1 MKMGLKKKDLKKK
14 DLKRGVRG
22 ERDPMKE
29 VPDIGGIFKRMRK
42 AAAAGSVALAIA
54 VLTGAC
60 GNANAGSEERY
71 VRIGVSVY
79 DQYDT
84 FLMELMND
92 FNSFVDSRKAQ
103 GIDIATVVQDAS
115 RSQAAQNE
123 DVADMIENDCG
134 VICVNLVD
142 RTAPTEIIDLAR
154 KNDVPV
160 IFFNREL
167 VEEDLMQ
174 WDKLYYVGADA
185 FESGT
190 LQGEM
195 ATDYIKAHP
204 EADRNG
210 DGSIQYVVLEG
221 EAGHQDAIIRTE
233 YSVDTMIMQG
243 IILDKVGYAIANWNR
258 AQSRSK
264 MGQLIDS
271 SDAQIELVLANND
284 DMALGAIEAY
294 QDREIPRDEWPAI
307 FGIDGTQ
314 VGLKAVEEGLMT
326 GTVYNDSAGQAK
338 AMEALAYA
346 LATGVSTADIELPE
360 GIEMTDNKYIRL
372 PYEKV
377 DREKVQEYLSK

>member
-1 MKMGLKKKDLKKK
+1 MK
-14 DLKRGVRG
+14 R
-22 ERDPMKE
+22 
-29 VPDIGGIFKRMRK
+29 FKGFLNKNVTLGRICR
-42 AAAAGSVALAIA
+42 AAAAGAAALAVA
-54 VLTGAC
+54 ALASGC
-60 GNANAGSEERY
+60 GNASAGSEDGF

-84 FLMELMND
+84 FITELIND
-92 FNSFVDSRKAQ
+92 FNGCVENRKAR
-103 GIDIATVVQDAS
+103 GIDIATVVQDAA
-115 RSQAAQNE
+115 RSQPAQNE
-123 DVADMIENDCG
+123 DVADMIENGCG

-142 RTAPTEIIDLAR
+142 RTAPTGIIDLAR
-154 KNDVPV
+154 KNNVPV

-185 FESGT
+185 YQSGT
-190 LQGEM
+190 FQGEM
-195 ATDYIKAHP
+195 ATDYCKEHP

-233 YSVDTMIMQG
+233 YSVDTMIMNG
-243 IILDKVGYAIANWNR
+243 ILLDKVGYAIANWNR

-271 SDAQIELVLANND
+271 NGTRIELVLANND

-294 QDREIPRDEWPAI
+294 QDKEIPRDQWPAI
-307 FGIDGTQ
+307 FGIDGTE
-314 VGLKAVEEGLMT
+314 VGLKAVSEGLMT
-326 GTVYNDSAGQAK
+326 GTVYNDSQGQAK
-338 AMEALAYA
+338 VMEELAYT
-346 LATGVSTADIELPE
+346 LAAGAPLTSMNLPE
-360 GIEMTDNKYIRL
+360 GVEMKDNKYIRL

-377 DREKVQEYLSK
+377 DRERAKEYLSK

>member
-1 MKMGLKKKDLKKK
+1 M
-14 DLKRGVRG
+14 
-22 ERDPMKE
+22 
-29 VPDIGGIFKRMRK
+29 
-42 AAAAGSVALAIA
+42 
-54 VLTGAC
+54 
-60 GNANAGSEERY
+60 
-71 VRIGVSVY
+71 
-79 DQYDT
+79 
-84 FLMELMND
+84 
-92 FNSFVDSRKAQ
+92 
-103 GIDIATVVQDAS
+103 
-115 RSQAAQNE
+115 
-123 DVADMIENDCG
+123 
-134 VICVNLVD
+134 ICVNLVD

-195 ATDYIKAHP
+195 ATDYFKAHP

-294 QDREIPRDEWPAI
+294 EDKNIPKEEWPAI
-307 FGIDGTQ
+307 FGIDGTE
-314 VGLKAVEEGLMT
+314 VGLEAVIAGKMT
-326 GTVYNDSAGQAK
+326 GTVYNDRDGQAK

-346 LATGVSTADIELPE
+346 LATGAPLDSIELPE
-360 GIEMTDNKYIRL
+360 GIAMQDNKYIRL

-377 DREKVQEYLSK
+377 DRDKAEEYLSK

>member
-1 MKMGLKKKDLKKK
+1 MKRFLN
-14 DLKRGVRG
+14 
-22 ERDPMKE
+22 RDNK
-29 VPDIGGIFKRMRK
+29 VGKLRK
-42 AAAAGSVALAIA
+42 AAAAGAAALAVS
-54 VLTGAC
+54 VLAGGC
-60 GNANAGSEERY
+60 GNTAAGSNDGF

-84 FLMELMND
+84 FITELINN
-92 FNSFVDSRKAQ
+92 FN
-103 GIDIATVVQDAS
+103 G
-115 RSQAAQNE
+115 
-123 DVADMIENDCG
+123 CG

-185 FESGT
+185 FQSGT
-190 LQGEM
+190 FQGEM
-195 ATDYIKAHP
+195 ATDYCKAHP

-233 YSVDTMIMQG
+233 YSVDTMIMNG
-243 IILDKVGYAIANWNR
+243 ILLDKVGYAIANWNR

-271 SDAQIELVLANND
+271 SGTRIELVLANND

-294 QDREIPRDEWPAI
+294 QDKEIPRDQWPAI
-307 FGIDGTQ
+307 FGIDGTEA
-314 VGLKAVEEGLMT
+314 GLKAVSEGLMT
-326 GTVYNDSAGQAK
+326 GTVYNDGQGQAE
-338 AMEALAYA
+338 AMEALAYG
-346 LATGVSTADIELPE
+346 LATGEPLTSIDLPE
-360 GIEMTDNKYIRL
+360 GVEMQDNKYIRL

-377 DREKVQEYLSK
+377 DGKRVEEYLSK